1 MKDVLKLK
9 QVLIDK
15 GVSLRQ
21 LAQMMEVS
29 PATVSQLVNHNQRV
43 KQWADFEENLSKALQ
58 CVGIFEPLAS
68 LLEVETTGD
77 SLATEPVVSVPKTTD
92 EIKDEIMLLAKQA
105 LFPATKKHFGLF
117 RDPFAEDIR
126 SAEDVFTS
134 ADVRYVREALFQTA
148 KHGGFMAVVGESGAG
163 KSTLRRDLID
173 RINQENAP
181 IQVIEPY
188 IIAMEDN
195 DVKGKTLK
203 AAHIAEAIISTLSPL
218 ENVKRSPEAR
228 FRQLHRVLKES
239 VKSGYSNVLI
249 IEEAHALP
257 IPTLKHLKRFFELE
271 DGFKKLLSIVL
282 VGQPELKLKLSE
294 RNTEVREVV
303 QRCEI
308 VELAPLDAELER
320 FVEHKLERVG
330 KQVSDIFEEDA
341 FLAVRQRLVAVNRQ
355 KQSTSLLYPL
365 AVGNLLTAAMNLA
378 ESLGIPKVNGQVVMN
393 V

>member
-1 MKDVLKLK
+1 
-9 QVLIDK
+9 
-15 GVSLRQ
+15 
-21 LAQMMEVS
+21 
-29 PATVSQLVNHNQRV
+29 
-43 KQWADFEENLSKALQ
+43 
-58 CVGIFEPLAS
+58 
-68 LLEVETTGD
+68 
-77 SLATEPVVSVPKTTD
+77 
-92 EIKDEIMLLAKQA
+92 MLLAKQA

-228 FRQLHRVLKES
+228 FRQLHRVIIFSSDEISSSPCQGLNTHSIDQKRIS
-239 VKSGYSNVLI
+239 FVSTNSSFKACKRVL
-249 IEEAHALP
+249 P
-257 IPTLKHLKRFFELE
+257 P
-271 DGFKKLLSIVL
+271 S
-282 VGQPELKLKLSE
+282 
-294 RNTEVREVV
+294 
-303 QRCEI
+303 
-308 VELAPLDAELER
+308 
-320 FVEHKLERVG
+320 
-330 KQVSDIFEEDA
+330 
-341 FLAVRQRLVAVNRQ
+341 
-355 KQSTSLLYPL
+355 
-365 AVGNLLTAAMNLA
+365 AM
-378 ESLGIPKVNGQVVMN
+378 V
-393 V
+393 

>member
-1 MKDVLKLK
+1 MLKLK
-9 QVLIDK
+9 QALIDK

-21 LAQMMEVS
+21 LAQKINFS
-29 PATVSQLVNHNQRV
+29 PATVAQLVNHNQRV
-43 KQWADFEENLSKALQ
+43 KQWAKFERCLSDGLQ
-58 CVGIFEPLAS
+58 SFGITEPLVD
-68 LLEVETTGD
+68 LLKEEATGE
-77 SLATEPVVSVPKTTD
+77 SLATEPAASAPKSKQ

-105 LFPATKKHFGLF
+105 LFPATKKHFSLF

-126 SAEDVFTS
+126 SADDVFSS

-181 IQVIEPY
+181 ITVIEPY

-203 AAHIAEAIISTLSPL
+203 AAHIAEAIINTLAPL
-218 ENVKRSPEAR
+218 ESVKRSPEAR
-228 FRQLHRVLKES
+228 FRQLHKVLKES

-249 IEEAHALP
+249 IEEAHSLP

-282 VGQPELKLKLSE
+282 IGQPELKVKLSE

-303 QRCEI
+303 QRCEV
-308 VELAPLDAELER
+308 VELAPLDSELENYVA
-320 FVEHKLERVG
+320 FKLAKVG
-330 KQVSDIFEEDA
+330 KKVDDIFDEDA
-341 FLAVRQRLVAVNRQ
+341 FAAVRQRLVAVNRN
-355 KQSTSLLYPL
+355 KTSTSMLYPL

-378 ESLGIPKVNGQVVMN
+378 ESLGVPKVSGEVVMG

>member
-1 MKDVLKLK
+1 MLKLK
-9 QVLIDK
+9 QMLIDK
-15 GVSLRQ
+15 GVSFRQ
-21 LAQMMEVS
+21 FAQSVKIS
-29 PATVSQLVNHNQRV
+29 PTAFSLLINQHQKPKNWEKV
-43 KQWADFEENLSKALQ
+43 EENLIAALQ
-58 CVGIFEPLAS
+58 EFGINQPLAT
-68 LLEVETTGD
+68 LLEKEATGE
-77 SLATEPVVSVPKTTD
+77 SLATEPAASVPKTKQ
-92 EIKDEIMLLAKQA
+92 EIKDDIMLLAKQA

-126 SAEDVFTS
+126 RAEDVFTS
-134 ADVRYVREALFQTA
+134 SDVRYVREALFQTA

-163 KSTLRRDLID
+163 KSTLRRDLLD

-181 IQVIEPY
+181 IIAIEPY

-195 DVKGKTLK
+195 DLKGKTLK
-203 AAHIAEAIISTLSPL
+203 ASHIAEAIITTLAPL
-218 ENVKRSPEAR
+218 ESVKRSPEAR

-239 VKSGYSNVLI
+239 SRSGYSHVLI
-249 IEEAHALP
+249 IEEAHSLP
-257 IPTLKHLKRFFELE
+257 VPTLKHLKRFFELE

-330 KQVSDIFEEDA
+330 KKISDIFEEDA
-341 FLAVRQRLVAVNRQ
+341 FLAVRQRLTSTNRN
-355 KQSTSLLYPL
+355 KTTTSLLYPL

>member
-1 MKDVLKLK
+1 MLKLK
-9 QVLIDK
+9 QMLIDK
-15 GVSLRQ
+15 GVSFRQ
-21 LAQMMEVS
+21 FAQSVKIS
-29 PATVSQLVNHNQRV
+29 PTAFSLLINQHQKPKNWEKV
-43 KQWADFEENLSKALQ
+43 EENLIAALQ
-58 CVGIFEPLAS
+58 EFGINQPLAT
-68 LLEVETTGD
+68 LLEKEATGE
-77 SLATEPVVSVPKTTD
+77 SLATEPAASVPKTKQ
-92 EIKDEIMLLAKQA
+92 EIKDDIMLLAKQA

-126 SAEDVFTS
+126 RAEDVFTS

-163 KSTLRRDLID
+163 KSTLRRDLLD

-181 IQVIEPY
+181 IIAIEPY

-195 DVKGKTLK
+195 DLKGKTLK
-203 AAHIAEAIISTLSPL
+203 ASHIAEAIITTLAPL
-218 ENVKRSPEAR
+218 ESVKRSPEAR

-239 VKSGYSNVLI
+239 SRSGYSHVLI
-249 IEEAHALP
+249 IEEAHSLP
-257 IPTLKHLKRFFELE
+257 VPTLKHLKRFFELE

-282 VGQPELKLKLSE
+282 VGQPELKLSE

-341 FLAVRQRLVAVNRQ
+341 FLAVRQRLTSTNRN
-355 KQSTSLLYPL
+355 KTTTSLLYPL

>member
-1 MKDVLKLK
+1 MLKLK

-15 GVSLRQ
+15 GVSFRQ
-21 LAQMMEVS
+21 FAQSVKIS
-29 PATVSQLVNHNQRV
+29 PTAFSLLINQHQKPKNWEKV
-43 KQWADFEENLSKALQ
+43 EDNLSKALQ
-58 CVGIFEPLAS
+58 CVGISEPLAS
-68 LLEVETTGD
+68 LLEVETTGE

-117 RDPFAEDIR
+117 RDPFAEYIR

-134 ADVRYVREALFQTA
+134 TDVRYVREALFQTA

-163 KSTLRRDLID
+163 KSTLRRDLLD

-181 IQVIEPY
+181 IIAIEPY

-195 DVKGKTLK
+195 DLKGKTLK
-203 AAHIAEAIISTLSPL
+203 ASHIAEAIITTLAPL
-218 ENVKRSPEAR
+218 ESVKRSPEAR

-239 VKSGYSNVLI
+239 SRSGYSHVLI
-249 IEEAHALP
+249 IEEAHSLP
-257 IPTLKHLKRFFELE
+257 VPTLKHLKRFFELE
-271 DGFKKLLSIVL
+271 DGFKKLLLIVL

-330 KQVSDIFEEDA
+330 KKISDIFEDDA

>member
-1 MKDVLKLK
+1 MLKLK

-21 LAQMMEVS
+21 LAQMMKVS

-68 LLEVETTGD
+68 LLEVETTGE

-203 AAHIAEAIISTLSPL
+203 AAHIAEAIITTLAPL

-228 FRQLHRVLKES
+228 FRQLHKVLKES

-330 KQVSDIFEEDA
+330 KQVSEIFEEDA

>member
-1 MKDVLKLK
+1 MLKLK

-15 GVSLRQ
+15 GVSFRQ
-21 LAQMMEVS
+21 FAQSVKIS
-29 PATVSQLVNHNQRV
+29 PTAFSLLINQHQ
-43 KQWADFEENLSKALQ
+43 KPKNWEKLEENLIAALQ
-58 CVGIFEPLAS
+58 EFGINQPLAT
-68 LLEVETTGD
+68 LLEKEATGE
-77 SLATEPVVSVPKTTD
+77 SWATEPAASVPKTKQ
-92 EIKDEIMLLAKQA
+92 EIKDDIMLLAKQV

-203 AAHIAEAIISTLSPL
+203 ASHIAESIITTLAPL

>member
-1 MKDVLKLK
+1 EKV
-9 QVLIDK
+9 
-15 GVSLRQ
+15 
-21 LAQMMEVS
+21 
-29 PATVSQLVNHNQRV
+29 
-43 KQWADFEENLSKALQ
+43 EENLIAALQ
-58 CVGIFEPLAS
+58 EFGINQPLAT
-68 LLEVETTGD
+68 LLEKEATGE
-77 SLATEPVVSVPKTTD
+77 SLATEPAASVPKTKQ
-92 EIKDEIMLLAKQA
+92 EIKDDIMLLAKQA

-163 KSTLRRDLID
+163 KSTLRRDLLD

-181 IQVIEPY
+181 IIAIEPY

-195 DVKGKTLK
+195 DLKGKTLK
-203 AAHIAEAIISTLSPL
+203 ASHIAEAIITTLAPL
-218 ENVKRSPEAR
+218 ESVKRSPEAR

-239 VKSGYSNVLI
+239 SRSGYSHVLI
-249 IEEAHALP
+249 IEEAHSLP
-257 IPTLKHLKRFFELE
+257 VPTLKHLKRFFELE

-330 KQVSDIFEEDA
+330 KKVSDIFEEDA
-341 FLAVRQRLVAVNRQ
+341 FLAVRQRLTSTNRN
-355 KQSTSLLYPL
+355 KTTTSLLYPL

-378 ESLGIPKVNGQVVMN
+378 ESLGIPKVNGRVVMN

>member
-1 MKDVLKLK
+1 MLKLK

-21 LAQMMEVS
+21 LAQMMKVS

-77 SLATEPVVSVPKTTD
+77 SLATEPVISVPKTTD

-203 AAHIAEAIISTLSPL
+203 AAHIAEAIITTLAPL

-282 VGQPELKLKLSE
+282 VGQPELMLKLSE

-330 KQVSDIFEEDA
+330 KQVSDIFEEDT

-365 AVGNLLTAAMNLA
+365 AVGNLLTASMNLA
-378 ESLGIPKVNGQVVMN
+378 ESLGIPKVNGQVVIN

>member
-1 MKDVLKLK
+1 MLKLK

-21 LAQMMEVS
+21 LAQMMKVS

-43 KQWADFEENLSKALQ
+43 KQWADFEENLSKTLQ
-58 CVGIFEPLAS
+58 CVGIFEPLAT
-68 LLEVETTGD
+68 LLEVETTGE

-203 AAHIAEAIISTLSPL
+203 AAHIAEAIITTLAPL

-330 KQVSDIFEEDA
+330 KQVSDVFEEDA